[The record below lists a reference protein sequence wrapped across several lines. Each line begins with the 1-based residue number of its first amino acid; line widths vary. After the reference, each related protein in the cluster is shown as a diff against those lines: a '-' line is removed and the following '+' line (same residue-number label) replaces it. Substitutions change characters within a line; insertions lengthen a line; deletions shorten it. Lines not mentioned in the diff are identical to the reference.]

1 MILGVAGSGS
11 VPSNSRRLLEEAL
24 AGAAEARPVERRVEC
39 LADLRFRG
47 CVGCRACRTGADGCV
62 LQDDLTPVLR
72 ATAEC
77 SALVL
82 ATPIY
87 YGYASGLFKSYLD
100 RWYSFRDAGRNLRV
114 PSGRPALLIVTQGHP
129 EPEAYAWTLGSLER
143 VLASYGFEPRALVA
157 TGLEEAGAADRSPEI
172 LSRARDLGRALTS

>member
-1 MILGVAGSGS
+1 VILGVAASGGTR
-11 VPSNSRRLLEEAL
+11 SNSRRLLEEAL
-24 AGAAEARPVERRVEC
+24 AGAAEARPVERRVES

-47 CVGCRACRTGADGCV
+47 CIGCRACRTGADGCV
-62 LQDDLTPVLR
+62 LHDDLTPVLR

-77 SALVL
+77 HALVL

-129 EPEAYAWTLGSLER
+129 DPDAYAWTLGSLEK
-143 VLASYGFEPRALVA
+143 VLASYGFEPRVLAA
-157 TGLEEAGAADRSPEI
+157 AGLEEAGAADRSPE
-172 LSRARDLGRALTS
+172 LLARARDLGRALAG